1 MQCAGP
7 RQTVAHM
14 EMLFSGTERIKEYK
28 PTNSNALGYVGIK
41 EINAVSRDD
50 NCKNKIYF
58 YNNN

>member
-1 MQCAGP
+1 
-7 RQTVAHM
+7 M